1 MSFACNCR
9 NISAVQ
15 SLSHVQLFATP
26 WTVACQASLLFT
38 ISWSLLKLM
47 SIESMMPS
55 SHLILC
61 HPLLLLPSIF
71 SSIISFP
78 MSRLF
83 TSGGQSIGASAS
95 VLVLPMNIQSWFSL
109 GLTSLISLLSKELS
123 RIFSSTTIQKHQFF
137 DAQPSYGPTLS
148 YPYLAT
154 GKTIAWT
161 RWTFAG
167 KVMSLLFNMLVTFVI
182 AFLPRSKHLL
192 ILWLQLPS
200 AGILKPKKVK
210 SVTVSTFPPSICHE
224 VMGQD
229 VIIRLVIFRIL
240 FYSQDL
246 N

>member
-15 SLSHVQLFATP
+15 SLSLVHLFATP
-26 WTVACQASLLFT
+26 WHVACQASLLFT

-61 HPLLLLPSIF
+61 HPLLLLPSTF

-137 DAQPSYGPTLS
+137 NAQPSYGPTLS

-210 SVTVSTFPPSICHE
+210 SVTVSTFSPSICHE

>member
-9 NISAVQ
+9 NISTVQ
-15 SLSHVQLFATP
+15 SLSRVQLFATP
-26 WTVACQASLLFT
+26 RTAACQASLLFT

-71 SSIISFP
+71 SSIKSFP
-78 MSRLF
+78 ISQLF
-83 TSGGQSIGASAS
+83 TLGVQSIGASAS

-123 RIFSSTTIQKHQFF
+123 RILSSTTIQKHQFF
-137 DAQPSYGPTLS
+137 DVQPSYGPTLS

-161 RWTFAG
+161 RWTFVG

-182 AFLPRSKHLL
+182 AFLPRSKRLL

-210 SVTVSTFPPSICHE
+210 SVTVSTFSPSICHE
-224 VMGQD
+224 AMGQD
-229 VIIRLVIFRIL
+229 VIICVVIFRIL
-240 FYSQDL
+240 LYSQDL